1 MKKTKQRSIIKL
13 KHHIAII
20 PGGVIFSLLFILG
33 LFLFATAVKAEE
45 KMNQWIILAE
55 DIDPSLPRE
64 ALATSIDIN
73 NLKIISQ
80 KENHLKISF
89 DITNGMPLV
98 QPNMQYRVGLT
109 RGDHTY
115 GFLEDELGVQVYQK
129 DELGAKAYP
138 EEIVLAS
145 NETISRTIEYTA
157 PAYLSGEYFLWVK
170 IQNAGGMFM
179 EMKIIQQPVILNGDN
194 QFVEIDPNSCRLFVS
209 KEGQTTF
216 SIEYTAASGMIID
229 AQKEKLS
236 GFCEVVNYT
245 ERQLTLSP
253 FFEVYRQSI
262 FSNEVKKHQSK
273 IDEFQLGPNEQ
284 KTVLFTLPVDL
295 SPQAYD
301 VRVTL
306 QDQGKLVSDSAIFH
320 YVVQGDSATIQN
332 ISLDKA
338 SYTKGGTAQ
347 VNLAWT
353 GSADSALDS
362 DSDDAVQNLTANIT
376 IQNGSGR
383 LCGQKTVKLN
393 QEKPLIKID
402 IPISATCQHL
412 VIFSDI
418 KNEEGKILAQRKS
431 QLSKETSQSF
441 LQNRRLISILILA
454 SLFVVI
460 LVFTFFLNT
469 RKKQ

>member
-1 MKKTKQRSIIKL
+1 MQKRKQMSIIKL

-33 LFLFATAVKAEE
+33 FCLFAITVKAEE
-45 KMNQWIILAE
+45 KTNSWIILAE
-55 DIDPSLPRE
+55 DTDPSLPKE
-64 ALATSIDIN
+64 ALITSINIS

-80 KENHLKISF
+80 EENYFEISL

-109 RGDHTY
+109 RGDYIY
-115 GFLEDELGVQVYQK
+115 GLLK
-129 DELGAKAYP
+129 DELGARVYP

-145 NETISRTIEYTA
+145 NETVSKTIEYTA

-170 IQNAGGMFM
+170 IQNAGGVPMDM
-179 EMKIIQQPVILNGDN
+179 EAIMQPVILSGDN
-194 QFVEIDPNSCRLFVS
+194 QFVEIKPESCRLLID
-209 KEGQTTF
+209 KENQTTP
-216 SIEYTAASGMIID
+216 SVEYNAREGIIINS
-229 AQKEKLS
+229 QEEKLS
-236 GFCEVVNYT
+236 GFCEVINHT
-245 ERQLTLSP
+245 DKQLTLSP
-253 FFEVYRQSI
+253 LFEAYRQSI
-262 FSNEVKKHQSK
+262 FGNEVKKHQSK
-273 IDEFQLGPNEQ
+273 IDEFQLGPNEK

-320 YVVQGDSATIQN
+320 YVIQGDSATIQN

-338 SYTKGGTAQ
+338 SYAKGETAQ

-353 GSADSALDS
+353 GSADSALSS
-362 DSDDAVQNLTANIT
+362 DSDDAIQNLTANIT
-376 IQNGSGR
+376 IQNGSGE
-383 LCGQKTVKLN
+383 LCGQKTVKLS
-393 QEKPLIKID
+393 QENPLIKID
-402 IPISATCQHL
+402 ISISATCQHP

-431 QLSKETSQSF
+431 QLSKGIPQSF
-441 LQNRRLISILILA
+441 LQNRRLMSILILV

-460 LVFTFFLNT
+460 LTFTFFLNT
-469 RKKQ
+469 KKKQ

>member
-1 MKKTKQRSIIKL
+1 MEKNKIIKTSARL
-13 KHHIAII
+13 LL
-20 PGGVIFSLLFILG
+20 GGFIILG
-33 LFLFATAVKAEE
+33 FFLFTTAIKAEE

-55 DIDPSLPRE
+55 DTDPSLPKE

-80 KENHLKISF
+80 RENNLEISF
-89 DITNGMPLV
+89 DIVNNMSLV
-98 QPNMQYRVGLT
+98 QPDMQYRVGLISA
-109 RGDHTY
+109 DHVF
-115 GFLEDELGVQVYQK
+115 GLLK
-129 DELGAKAYP
+129 DELGAKVYP
-138 EEIVLAS
+138 EEIVLAG
-145 NETISRTIEYTA
+145 NETISRTIKYTA
-157 PAYLSGEYFLWVK
+157 PAYLSGEYVLWVK
-170 IQNAGGMFM
+170 IQNAGGILMDM
-179 EMKIIQQPVILNGDN
+179 TQVETPVTLKGDN
-194 QFVEIDPNSCRLFVS
+194 KFVEIKPASCRLLIN
-209 KEGQTTF
+209 KEDQTM
-216 SIEYTAASGMIID
+216 SSVEYNAREGIIFNP
-229 AQKEKLS
+229 QEEKLT
-236 GFCEVVNYT
+236 GFCEVVNHFDQ
-245 ERQLTLSP
+245 QLTLSP
-253 FFEVYRQSI
+253 FFESYRQSI
-262 FSNEVKKHQSK
+262 FSNEVKKNQSK
-273 IDEFQLGPNEQ
+273 INEFQLGPNEK

-306 QDQGKLVSDSAIFH
+306 QDQGKLVSDSVIFH
-320 YVVQGDSATIQN
+320 YVIQGDSATIQN

-338 SYTKGGTAQ
+338 SYVKGETAQ

-353 GSADSALDS
+353 DSADSVLSS
-362 DSDDAVQNLTANIT
+362 DSDDAAQNLTANIT
-376 IQNGSGR
+376 IQNGSGK

-402 IPISATCQHL
+402 VPISATCQHP

-418 KNEEGKILAQRKS
+418 KNEQGKILAKRKS

-441 LQNRRLISILILA
+441 LQNRRLISILILV